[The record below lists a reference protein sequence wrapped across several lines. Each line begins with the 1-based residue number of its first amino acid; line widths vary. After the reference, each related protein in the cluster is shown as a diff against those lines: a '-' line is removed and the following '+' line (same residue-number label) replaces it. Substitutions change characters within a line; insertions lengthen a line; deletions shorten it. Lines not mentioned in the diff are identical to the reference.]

1 MIKTNDLN
9 KLKKTE
15 LIELVNRYYTSNEI
29 LSSELKESN
38 ENRDIYYNELN
49 KHIRYNK
56 YITYNSMVSS
66 IFLLLSIIYIILL

>member
-15 LIELVNRYYTSNEI
+15 LIELVNRYYNSNEI

-38 ENRDIYYNELN
+38 ENRDIYYNKLY
-49 KHIRYNK
+49 KHIRYTK
-56 YITYNSMVSS
+56 FITCNYMVIS
-66 IFLLLSIIYIILL
+66 IFLLLAIIYIILL

>member
-15 LIELVNRYYTSNEI
+15 LIELVNRYYSSNEI

-38 ENRDIYYNELN
+38 EIRDIYYNKLI

-56 YITYNSMVSS
+56 YITYTSIVSS
-66 IFLLLSIIYIILL
+66 IFLLLAIIYIILL

>member
-15 LIELVNRYYTSNEI
+15 LIELVNRYYSSNEI

-38 ENRDIYYNELN
+38 ENRDIYYNELI
-49 KHIRYNK
+49 KHTRYNK

-66 IFLLLSIIYIILL
+66 IFLLLAIIYIILL

>member
-15 LIELVNRYYTSNEI
+15 LIELVNRYCSSNEI

-38 ENRDIYYNELN
+38 ENRDIYYNELL

-66 IFLLLSIIYIILL
+66 IFLLLAIIYIILL

>member
-38 ENRDIYYNELN
+38 ENRDIYYNELS
-49 KHIRYNK
+49 KYIRYNK
-56 YITYNSMVSS
+56 YSICISMISS
-66 IFLLLSIIYIILL
+66 IFLLLAIIYIILL

>member
-38 ENRDIYYNELN
+38 ENRDIYYNELS

>member
-38 ENRDIYYNELN
+38 ENRDIYYNELS
-49 KHIRYNK
+49 KQIRYNK

>member
-15 LIELVNRYYTSNEI
+15 LIELVNRYYSANEI

-38 ENRDIYYNELN
+38 EIRDIYYNKLS
-49 KHIRYNK
+49 KYIRYNK
-56 YITYNSMVSS
+56 YSICISMIIS

>member
-1 MIKTNDLN
+1 MIKTNNLN

-15 LIELVNRYYTSNEI
+15 LIELVNHYCSSNEI
-29 LSSELKESN
+29 LSLELKESN
-38 ENRDIYYNELN
+38 EIRDIYYNKLI

-56 YITYNSMVSS
+56 YSICISMIIS